1 MKNLLVIQESNTVIG
16 VASTVNRS
24 LEMIKEYFGQNCE
37 ITNIQDI
44 RDSGLEYACDVFI
57 GEDDG
62 YNYPVAVYY
71 FTVDENL
78 T

>member
-1 MKNLLVIQESNTVIG
+1 MKDVLVIQESDRVIG

-37 ITNIQDI
+37 IANIRDVQ
-44 RDSGLEYACDVFI
+44 DSGLEYTCEVI
-57 GEDDG
+57 IEEDDG
-62 YNYPVAVYY
+62 YNYPVTVYY